1 MAYDL
6 GQPVPYETTQPL
18 QVALTDIDDN
28 EPIFLKPP
36 VGVGNVTLRKLAEQE
51 IPRHFHVILLE
62 EFCASILLLEV

>member
-28 EPIFLKPP
+28 EPVFLKPP
-36 VGVGNVTLRKLAEQE
+36 VRPDLHTYESYTL
-51 IPRHFHVILLE
+51 I
-62 EFCASILLLEV
+62 